1 MDSSDFFSLP
11 FKDQRALLYKLNSK
25 ELTELREEV
34 DNYIIAHG
42 NNDNLQYLLDK
53 TFSLGYLRG
62 IEEENPGYSLV

>member
-25 ELTELREEV
+25 ELTELHEEV